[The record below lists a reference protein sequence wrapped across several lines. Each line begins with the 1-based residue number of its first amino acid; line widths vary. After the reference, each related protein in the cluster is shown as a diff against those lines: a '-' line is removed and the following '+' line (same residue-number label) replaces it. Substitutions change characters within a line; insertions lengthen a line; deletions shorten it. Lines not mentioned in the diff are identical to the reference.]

1 LSEPGK
7 GYTFAMLSALLS
19 GTNYVLGKV
28 VLADLSPAH
37 LVALIFSIATL
48 IQGAW
53 MLQSGQWREVLHCSA
68 KAWRYVLLFS
78 ALSIAALWTLWAGV
92 KYLDPSVAAFISRL
106 QTLVTVFL
114 GIWLLGERFRIL
126 EAVGGVVVI
135 AGLGLLYATEGVQ
148 VSLWFWVMVASG
160 IFWGVTEVVAKVA
173 LRHINATPLSF
184 IRTAIV
190 ALFYLLLLTIQGQP
204 LLGLGNKWWG
214 VIGIALMGPTLARW
228 FYLFALKRL
237 PVSKASLVNQI
248 QPIFV
253 ALVAFT
259 FLGTIPGIR
268 DWIGGL
274 LILAGCSV
282 MIWGQNRGLAVR
294 D

>member
-1 LSEPGK
+1 
-7 GYTFAMLSALLS
+7 MLSALLS
-19 GTNYVLGKV
+19 GANYVLGKV
-28 VLADLSPAH
+28 VLTDLSPAH

-53 MLQSGQWREVLHCSA
+53 MIQTGQWREVLHCSA
-68 KAWRYVLLFS
+68 RAWFYVLIFS
-78 ALSIAALWTLWAGV
+78 ALSIVALWTLWAGV
-92 KYLDPSVAAFISRL
+92 KYLDPSIAAFISRL

-114 GIWLLGERFRIL
+114 GIWLLGERFRVL
-126 EAVGGVVVI
+126 EAVGGLVVI
-135 AGLGLLYATEGVQ
+135 AGVALLYATAGVKI
-148 VSLWFWVMVASG
+148 SLWFWVMVGSG
-160 IFWGVTEVVAKVA
+160 FFWGVTEVVAKVA

-184 IRTAIV
+184 IRTGIV
-190 ALFYLLLLTIQGQP
+190 ALFYLLLMTIQGQP

-237 PVSKASLVNQI
+237 AVSKAALVNQI

-253 ALVAFT
+253 AIVAFT

-282 MIWGQNRGLAVR
+282 MIWGQYKGLGIR

>member
-1 LSEPGK
+1 MSEPGK